1 MKKRFAF
8 SFVFGVIFFL
18 AICPAATVNAEE
30 VLPKETAPAG
40 DKDASQET
48 LSSSAKLH
56 QWSLDL
62 GSGAETDPDILHPSV
77 PIGLNRLFE
86 WDYRVL
92 IREDDIG
99 VSARYRRPARIE
111 QLTFNYKYRLDLPA
125 RFGLGHVRDE
135 VYDWFNQT
143 PDRDQR
149 GFILGTAI
157 VLNPFWGLTASHD
170 ELRFDAPANHF
181 MQQLMTLGFGWT
193 PLGNNANK
201 PWNYSI
207 NPSITY
213 ERSHWFRTTPIRR
226 VETFGWSIGPTFMYG
241 LDWVDIPFTFGLKKR
256 LKLDRFRTSLR
267 LSDSEI
273 SDLAVSLEV
282 NMTAYATRFVK
293 FSASA
298 ESISHPSRG
307 RHEFL
312 LKFGTSFRI
321 GRSELP
327 F

>member
-1 MKKRFAF
+1 MEKRIVF
-8 SFVFGVIFFL
+8 SFTFGIFFL
-18 AICPAATVNAEE
+18 IVSLAVTVSAEE
-30 VLPKETAPAG
+30 GFSKGTVPAG
-40 DKDASQET
+40 DKGAPQDT
-48 LSSSAKLH
+48 VSSSAGLH

-170 ELRFDAPANHF
+170 ELRFDAPVNHF
-181 MQQLMTLGFGWT
+181 IQQLTTLGFGWT

-207 NPSITY
+207 NPSVSY
-213 ERSHWFRTTPIRR
+213 ERSHWFPPASLGEYE
-226 VETFGWSIGPTFMYG
+226 VFGWAIGPTFMYG
-241 LDWVDIPFTFGLKKR
+241 LDEVDIPSVFGLKR
-256 LKLDRFRTSLR
+256 RFRLDRFRTSLQV
-267 LSDSEI
+267 SDSEI
-273 SDLAVSLEV
+273 SDFTVSLTV
-282 NMTAYATRFVK
+282 NLTAYATRFIK
-293 FSASA
+293 FSAGA
-298 ESISHPSRG
+298 ESISRPSRG
-307 RHEFL
+307 KHDFL